1 MIFHQ
6 RLRDIREDNDKTQ
19 AQIAE
24 IIGTIQQQYSLWER
38 GIRQMPIENYKILAE
53 FYNISIDYL
62 AGLIDTPHRL
72 H

>member
-1 MIFHQ
+1 MLFHQ

-19 AQIAE
+19 TQIAE
-24 IIGTIQQQYSLWER
+24 VLGTTRQQYSRWES
-38 GIRQMPIENYKILAE
+38 GTWQMPIENYKILAK

-62 AGLIDTPHRL
+62 AGLIDTPHSL

>member
-1 MIFHQ
+1 MLFQQ

-19 AQIAE
+19 TQIAE
-24 IIGTIQQQYSLWER
+24 ILGTTRQQYSRWES
-38 GIRQMPIENYKILAE
+38 GAWQMPIENYKILAK